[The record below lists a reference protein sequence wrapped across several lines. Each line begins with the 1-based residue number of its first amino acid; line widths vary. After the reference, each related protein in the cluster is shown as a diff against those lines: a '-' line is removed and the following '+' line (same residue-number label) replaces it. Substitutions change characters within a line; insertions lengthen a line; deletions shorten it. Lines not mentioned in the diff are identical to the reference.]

1 MTQTLAVNDD
11 LVTFNAATPGMI
23 GSATDFGYNNKGIMF
38 NETTHR
44 MSKSQVNPLGLW
56 IFWRAALAEQF
67 SGSITDF
74 FNAISLDNTG
84 TYLNGYML
92 VDANT
97 NETGLVEMSYRC
109 FVYYRSTGGPYT
121 VSSESLDCNACST
134 DYDSEMVTADYLMG
148 INYQASLQVR
158 SDLQSTD
165 NRPARRQQFKQL
177 LPGVNDVETAKAVIT
192 YTDPAN
198 PLSIFGRWDLGY
210 GETSYPKQIP
220 DGSVDSKVGSTR
232 MVRSFMG
239 LSGILDTKSSATGF
253 WMLYG
258 TPYINGT
265 PFIWSQSSW
274 KWQTLRDVPYRVDGR
289 FTLMPL
295 YLR

>member
-1 MTQTLAVNDD
+1 MNGD
-11 LVTFNAATPGMI
+11 LLTVNAATPGLI

-44 MSKSQVNPLGLW
+44 MSKSQVKPLGLW

-121 VSSESLDCNACST
+121 VSSKSLDGNACST
-134 DYDSEMVTADYLMG
+134 DYDPEMVTPDYLMG
-148 INYQASLQVR
+148 INYPASLQVR

-177 LPGVNDVETAKAVIT
+177 LPGVNDLETAKTVIT

-210 GETSYPKQIP
+210 GETAYPKQIP
-220 DGSVDSKVGSTR
+220 DGSVDSKVGSTS

-239 LSGILDTKSSATGF
+239 LSGILDTSASNTGF

-258 TPYINGT
+258 TPKVNGT

-274 KWQTLRDVPYRVDGR
+274 KWQTLRDVPDRVDGS